1 MKAMKIKMV
10 LAIAI
15 VAIFAST
22 SVATSQCPLDDDQ
35 EPNLKVEVKI
45 VRVFQRW
52 YLIRTTV
59 KNLEDEQVILG
70 VARPPGGFMV
80 YNDYWEKICS
90 RPRYITMII
99 EGLVLEPNQ
108 EEIIFIGIW
117 NMRWYMSWSFHIRGY
132 MRSYE
137 YQGTRY
143 PAVLSEPVTISRI
156 KL

>member
-1 MKAMKIKMV
+1 MV
-10 LAIAI
+10 AIVM
-15 VAIFAST
+15 VAIFVSA
-22 SVATSQCPLDDDQ
+22 SVATSRCPLDDDQ
-35 EPNLKVEVKI
+35 EPNLKVEVKV
-45 VRVFQRW
+45 VRLFQRW
-52 YLIRTTV
+52 YLIQTTV
-59 KNLEDEQVILG
+59 KNLENERVTLITG
-70 VARPPGGFMV
+70 RPAGGFMV

-90 RPRYITMII
+90 RPRYTTMII

-132 MRSYE
+132 MQSYE

-143 PAVLSEPVTISRI
+143 PQILSEPVTISRI